1 MHVFLSFITI
11 VVGEGVAKCVR
22 VRYLGRWEVQYNEI
36 VLCSL
41 INVCVAYPS
50 ILKQDIFHKIQ

>member
-22 VRYLGRWEVQYNEI
+22 VRYLGRWEIQYNEI
-36 VLCSL
+36 VLCNL
-41 INVCVAYPS
+41 INVCVSLNTEARYLP
-50 ILKQDIFHKIQ
+50 